1 MSSRLRIGIIVAV
14 LGLVLIVLG
23 SVAVVRLYRSAT
35 EEPVEEVPE
44 VDVATVNVVV
54 ANRDL
59 LLGTL
64 VTQEDVTVVEMP
76 VEFTTRGSIELV
88 ENAVNKILKVDLI
101 QGEMILDHNLADPT
115 NINQDIAYVLSETH
129 VLLAFP
135 ASDLMSQHSI
145 IRRGDIVDV
154 FATRVSQIDR
164 INEQGETETTT
175 ELVSFDALQRLDI
188 TALVAQVITEEGTT
202 QAEGEE
208 IENAPR
214 TTVNVQAY
222 LLALDPQDALVMK
235 FLKDAGTIFDFV
247 LRAPTSTGQFNLT
260 PVTTEYLTE
269 LYGLEILP

>member
-1 MSSRLRIGIIVAV
+1 LSSRLRIGIIVAV

-35 EEPVEEVPE
+35 EEPAEEVQE
-44 VDVATVNVVV
+44 VDVATVNAVV
-54 ANRDL
+54 ASRDL

-64 VTQEDVTVVEMP
+64 VTQDDVTVVEMP

-88 ENAVNKILKVDLI
+88 EDAVNKILKVDLI
-101 QGEMILDHNLADPT
+101 QGEMVLDHNLAEPT
-115 NINQDIAYVLSETH
+115 SVTHDIAYVLSETH

-145 IRRGDIVDV
+145 IKRGDIVDV
-154 FATRVSQIDR
+154 FVTRVSEIER
-164 INEQGETETTT
+164 INDQGETETTT
-175 ELVSFDALQRLDI
+175 ELVTFDAMQRLNI
-188 TALVAQVITEEGTT
+188 TAMVVDIVTEEGTT
-202 QAEGEE
+202 RAEGGEE
-208 IENAPR
+208 EAAPR
-214 TTVNVQAY
+214 RSVNIRAY
-222 LLALDPQDALVMK
+222 LLALEPQDALVMK
-235 FLKDAGTIFDFV
+235 YLKDAGTIFDFV